1 VDDKV
6 RELLQAVQ
14 ARGGEANMWEAGQA
28 LGLTRDQT
36 EGLATEAMGESLLE
50 MVSLSGK
57 VRLTEQGAEA
67 AGAGQGGAE
76 ESGLSG
82 LVSQAAALG
91 EAGLPPAQAKDL
103 AADLACLQAQL
114 GRSRPLPAVVR
125 ACLESLAGL
134 LEASSQEA
142 AHDLAARA
150 RVLLD

>member
-1 VDDKV
+1 MDDKV

-67 AGAGQGGAE
+67 AGAGQGGGG
-76 ESGLSG
+76 GLSQ
-82 LVSQAAALG
+82 LIRQAAALG
-91 EAGLPPAQAKDL
+91 EAGLPPARAQDL

-114 GRSRPLPAVVR
+114 GRSSPLPAVVR
-125 ACLESLAGL
+125 ACLESLAEL
-134 LEASSQEA
+134 LEASPRET
-142 AHDLAARA
+142 AHNLAARA
-150 RVLLD
+150 RALLD